1 MIERILIAGT
11 GGQGIVTLGKMLA
24 RAAIDTY
31 PFVTFFPSYGAE
43 VRGGPSY
50 CQVILSSREIS
61 SPLAE
66 RFDTIIAMNQE
77 AAERFI
83 ACIEKKGLAI
93 ANSTLCKVNRLD
105 WHFIRIQA
113 TKIADQLGNV
123 KAANLVML
131 GSMLARKS
139 IISLS
144 KMEKTIKTGLAGLP
158 KAVTKIN
165 LNAFYWGLSL

>member
-24 RAAIDTY
+24 RAAMENY

-43 VRGGPSY
+43 VRGGASY
-50 CQVILSSREIS
+50 CQVILSSDEIS

-66 RFDTIIAMNQE
+66 KFDTLIAMNQQ

-83 ACIEKKGLAI
+83 AYIEQKGLAI
-93 ANSTLCKVNRLD
+93 ANSTLCKVNNLD
-105 WHFIRIQA
+105 WHFVRIQA

-131 GSMLARKS
+131 GSVLARKS
-139 IISLS
+139 IVSLS
-144 KMEKTIKTGLAGLP
+144 KMEKIIRASFMELP
-158 KAVTKIN
+158 KTIREIN
-165 LNAFYWGLSL
+165 MDAFYWGLSI

>member
-11 GGQGIVTLGKMLA
+11 GGQGIVTLGKILA
-24 RAAIDTY
+24 KAAMDTY

-43 VRGGPSY
+43 VRGGTSS
-50 CQVILSSREIS
+50 CQVILSSSEIS

-66 RFDTIIAMNQE
+66 KFDTVLAMNQP

-83 ACIEKKGLAI
+83 AYIERKGLAI
-93 ANSTLCKVNRLD
+93 ANSTLCKVNNLD
-105 WHFIRIQA
+105 WHFIGIQA

-139 IISLS
+139 IVSLS
-144 KMEKTIKTGLAGLP
+144 KMEKTIKTSFAGLP
-158 KAVTKIN
+158 EAIMKIN
-165 LNAFYWGLSL
+165 LNAFYWGLSV

>member
-43 VRGGPSY
+43 VRGGTSY
-50 CQVILSSREIS
+50 CQVILSSSEIS

-66 RFDTIIAMNQE
+66 KFDTVLAMNQQ

-83 ACIEKKGLAI
+83 AYIEQKGLAI
-93 ANSTLCKVNRLD
+93 ANSTLCKVNNLD
-105 WHFIRIQA
+105 WHFVRVQA

-139 IISLS
+139 IVSLA
-144 KMEKTIKTGLAGLP
+144 KMEKTIKTSFSGLP
-158 KAVTKIN
+158 QAIMKVNIK
-165 LNAFYWGLSL
+165 AFYWGLSI

>member
-24 RAAIDTY
+24 RTAMDTY

-43 VRGGPSY
+43 VRGGTSY
-50 CQVILSSREIS
+50 CQVILSSSEIS

-66 RFDTIIAMNQE
+66 KFDTVLAMNQQ

-83 ACIEKKGLAI
+83 SYIEQKGLAI
-93 ANSTLCKVNRLD
+93 ANSTLCKVNNLD

-139 IISLS
+139 IVSLS
-144 KMEKTIKTGLAGLP
+144 KMEETIKTSFSGLP
-158 KAVTKIN
+158 KAIMKIN
-165 LNAFYWGLSL
+165 MDAFYWGLSV

>member
-24 RAAIDTY
+24 RAAMDTY

-43 VRGGPSY
+43 VRGGTSY
-50 CQVILSSREIS
+50 CQVILSSDEIS

-66 RFDTIIAMNQE
+66 RFDTIIAMNQQ

-83 ACIEKKGLAI
+83 AYIERKGLAI
-93 ANSTLCKVNRLD
+93 ANSTLCKVNNLD
-105 WHFIRIQA
+105 WHFVGIQA

-139 IISLS
+139 IVSLS
-144 KMEKTIKTGLAGLP
+144 KMEKIIRTSFTGLPRAIM
-158 KAVTKIN
+158 KTN
-165 LNAFYWGLSL
+165 MNAFYWGLSI

>member
-1 MIERILIAGT
+1 MTERIIIAGT

-24 RAAIDTY
+24 KAAIDTY

-43 VRGGPSY
+43 VRGGTSH
-50 CQVILSSREIS
+50 CQVILSTKEIS

-66 RFDTIIAMNQE
+66 KFDTVIAMNQQGV
-77 AAERFI
+77 ERFI
-83 ACIEKKGLAI
+83 SHIEQKGLAI
-93 ANSTLCKVNRLD
+93 ANATLCTVNNPD

-131 GSMLARKS
+131 GAMLARKS

-144 KMEKTIKTGLAGLP
+144 KMEKTIRTSFSGLP
-158 KAVTKIN
+158 QTIMKIN
-165 LNAFYWGLSL
+165 LRAFYWGVSI